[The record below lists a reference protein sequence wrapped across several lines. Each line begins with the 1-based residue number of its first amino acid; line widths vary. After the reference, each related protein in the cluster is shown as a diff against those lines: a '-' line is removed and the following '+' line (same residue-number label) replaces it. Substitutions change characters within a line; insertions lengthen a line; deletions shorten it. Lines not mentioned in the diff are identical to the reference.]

1 MAVNAA
7 GIATSSL
14 NENSES
20 AESFY
25 FWRGSE
31 CLMSSTSATT
41 GYKNPY
47 GREEFGAL
55 RSE

>member
-14 NENSES
+14 NEISES

-31 CLMSSTSATT
+31 CLTSSISATT
-41 GYKNPY
+41 GYKNAY
-47 GREEFGAL
+47 GLEEFWAL
-55 RSE
+55 KSE

>member
-41 GYKNPY
+41 GYKNP
-47 GREEFGAL
+47 
-55 RSE
+55 